1 MCPTLIVFYVWPRPF
16 VLLEL
21 YVYRMATP
29 SLLLDTDADDPI
41 GLLPYRVSGEQ
52 GRVRP
57 EIQLAVQDG
66 MGMRAVN

>member
-1 MCPTLIVFYVWPRPF
+1 
-16 VLLEL
+16 
-21 YVYRMATP
+21 MATP